1 MAGGEVVSELREME
15 LARLSIC
22 KCGYA
27 VLHDSIPLGT
37 VYHVD
42 INTIRSGFHYRCGGC
57 GVAQDNVEVI
67 DAAQR
72 SAPGLRPLPLALFS
86 PRAI

>member
-1 MAGGEVVSELREME
+1 MSALREME

-22 KCGYA
+22 ECGYA

-42 INTIRSGFHYRCGGC
+42 IATIRSGFHYRCGRC
-57 GVAQDNVEVI
+57 GTLQDNVEVI

-72 SAPGLRPLPLALFS
+72 STPGLKPLPFALFS
-86 PRAI
+86 PRTIQ